1 MTKDSDTRTG
11 SHWFVS
17 VLFFSCAP
25 QKTQNAMKKQSRS
38 GIYVSE
44 AIIFR
49 CHCLPSV
56 GNVAFYICIYFHMEW
71 FTENCS
77 KLWSAIHLRIVFQ
90 MQSNWLKTNSY
101 YMQKIAS
108 FSNETLQLTFSS
120 SIFTHYF
127 YFESLNKLH
136 SFELFKYFRSM
147 EKKSTCSCSTKTYFK
162 RETSNFT
169 IVVYC
174 IPSFNDPILRAI
186 YAEYY
191 FFLSKVQKKLFVSPI
206 WRRNKNIHVMIV
218 GE

>member
-17 VLFFSCAP
+17 VFFFSCAP
-25 QKTQNAMKKQSRS
+25 QKTQNAMKKQSRL

-44 AIIFR
+44 AIILR

-56 GNVAFYICIYFHMEW
+56 GNVAFYICINFHMEW

-77 KLWSAIHLRIVFQ
+77 KLWGAIHLWIGFQ

-108 FSNETLQLTFSS
+108 FSNETLQLTFCS
-120 SIFTHYF
+120 SIFTLYF

-136 SFELFKYFRSM
+136 SFEL
-147 EKKSTCSCSTKTYFK
+147 
-162 RETSNFT
+162 
-169 IVVYC
+169 
-174 IPSFNDPILRAI
+174 L
-186 YAEYY
+186 
-191 FFLSKVQKKLFVSPI
+191 
-206 WRRNKNIHVMIV
+206 
-218 GE
+218 